1 MSRIPDI
8 SPVPTTNVSI
18 SRLTGA
24 IGVDIGAQMYT
35 IQDMT
40 RTDPGHLER
49 RFGEQV
55 RRVRV
60 DLGISQVE
68 LARLANVSRSAIVN
82 LEAGAGSSLATVTK
96 VLDALG
102 QGEWLLTL
110 VPPPTTFNP
119 LDLLDGDDQ
128 RSAPRTRRRVAPR
141 ARSQP

>member
-1 MSRIPDI
+1 
-8 SPVPTTNVSI
+8 
-18 SRLTGA
+18 
-24 IGVDIGAQMYT
+24 MYT
-35 IQDMT
+35 IQDMM

>member
-1 MSRIPDI
+1 
-8 SPVPTTNVSI
+8 
-18 SRLTGA
+18 
-24 IGVDIGAQMYT
+24 MYR

-40 RTDPGHLER
+40 RRDPRQLER

-55 RRVRV
+55 RRVRT

-82 LEAGAGSSLATVTK
+82 LESGAGSSLATVTK

-119 LDLLDGDDQ
+119 LDLLDAGD
-128 RSAPRTRRRVAPR
+128 PRAARPRRR
-141 ARSQP
+141 S